1 MNILIIF
8 AEVGL
13 VILVFILL
21 RWILGKLFKLFIRL
35 SILKSDDIK
44 IKILRRNMILDINPT
59 PILAGAG
66 IVGIAVGLGAQT
78 FL

>member
-1 MNILIIF
+1 MNILIIL

-13 VILVFILL
+13 VILVFVLL

-44 IKILRRNMILDINPT
+44 IKILRRNMT
-59 PILAGAG
+59 G
-66 IVGIAVGLGAQT
+66 